1 MSPCCNLAAG
11 APARERW
18 RSVANE
24 YINAVQKMGN
34 ANLTHGSNPTRALQL
49 LCAGAMHG
57 VIDALERTFAG
68 IVGKPV
74 EASFTNSGGV
84 KARIMSGEH
93 ADVAISTAAAIDEL
107 ARHGKILPMTVTA
120 LARSPIGV
128 AVHAGAMRPDVDT
141 VDAFKRALIA
151 AKSIAIA
158 DPATGSPSGNYLV
171 ALFERLS
178 MTEPLRGKIRYVGG
192 GAGGVVVVGE
202 AVAQG
207 DVEMAIQQIPEL
219 VGVAGLDV
227 VGELPAD
234 LQQVTV
240 FSAAVVATTSD
251 EAAARQLV
259 AYLASPQAAAA
270 IRAKGMR
277 PASDI

>member
-1 MSPCCNLAAG
+1 VSPR
-11 APARERW
+11 PADRREQW

-24 YINAVQKMGN
+24 YINAVPDMGN
-34 ANLTHGSNPTRALQL
+34 AKLTPGSNPPSSALQL

-57 VIDALERTFAG
+57 VIEAFDTTFAG

-74 EASFTNSGGV
+74 KARFTNSGGV
-84 KARIMSGEH
+84 KARVMADES
-93 ADVAISTAAAIDEL
+93 ADVVISTAAAIEEL
-107 ARHGKILPMTVTA
+107 ARHGKVSSVTA

-128 AVHAGAMRPDVDT
+128 AVRAGAKRPNIGT
-141 VDAFKRALIA
+141 IESFKRALSA

-171 ALFERLS
+171 TLFERLS
-178 MTEPLRGKIRYVGG
+178 LTASLRDKIRYVGG
-192 GAGGVVVVGE
+192 GAGGMVVVGE
-202 AVAQG
+202 AVAWG
-207 DVEMAIQQIPEL
+207 DAEMAIQQMPEL
-219 VGVAGLDV
+219 VGIAGLDI

-251 EAAARQLV
+251 EAAARRLI
-259 AYLASPQAAAA
+259 ACLASPQGAAA
-270 IRAKGMR
+270 IRAKGMQ
-277 PASDI
+277 PALDS